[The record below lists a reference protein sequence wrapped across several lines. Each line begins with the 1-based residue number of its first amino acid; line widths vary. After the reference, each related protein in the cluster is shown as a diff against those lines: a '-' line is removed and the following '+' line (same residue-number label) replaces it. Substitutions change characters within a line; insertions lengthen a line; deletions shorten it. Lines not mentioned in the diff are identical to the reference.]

1 MSGVKLLDL
10 FSGIGGF
17 HLGFERAG
25 FEFDYVGF
33 AEVDKYASAVY
44 KYNNP
49 FAEELGDVK
58 SIRSEN
64 LPKIDIITFGSPCQD
79 FSIAG
84 KRAGATEGTRSSL
97 IWEAIRLITE
107 CKPRVFVWENVKG
120 TFSSNNGA
128 DFWAIIQAF
137 TNIGCYRLEWQL
149 LNTRW
154 FLPQNRERLYL
165 VGYTGDRGGRSVF
178 PIGEDG
184 NLFNSKR
191 KTNATYSSKIT
202 ARYNKMGDMDTYID
216 ESNANLI
223 QTFTERSFDGKR
235 ADGGRAIRYH
245 KVPGETP
252 CLSSQMGMGG
262 NNVPM
267 LKVGD
272 LKITAKKR
280 SHDTPKEINEYLK
293 ENKNGKTIREI
304 AESLDLPKTQVEHY
318 FRSDKSRAIPSPDH
332 WLLLK
337 KLLGFDNTFDK
348 EVTDIYEKEVEFESS
363 RRVYSAEGISKTLDT
378 HESGY
383 YQVQPVL
390 TPNRANKRQ
399 NGRRFKEDGEDMFT
413 LTQQDQ
419 HGVMVSQREYA
430 PCMRAEH
437 HNTADVHFVNG
448 VKKNQTSIRRL
459 TPVECMRLQGFPD
472 NHNEFG
478 LLDGKKVAISD
489 TQRYKQAGN
498 AVTVDVVAA
507 VARKIKELL

>member
-79 FSIAG
+79 FSLAG
-84 KRAGATEGTRSSL
+84 KRLGASSGTRSSL
-97 IWEAIRLITE
+97 IWEAIRLIDE

-120 TFSSNNGA
+120 TFSSNDGA

-137 TNIGCYRLEWQL
+137 TNIGSYRLEWQL

-184 NLFNSKR
+184 ASIN
-191 KTNATYSSKIT
+191 TNKGKI
-202 ARYNKMGDMDTYID
+202 DI
-216 ESNANLI
+216 
-223 QTFTERSFDGKR
+223 
-235 ADGGRAIRYH
+235 
-245 KVPGETP
+245 
-252 CLSSQMGMGG
+252 
-262 NNVPM
+262 
-267 LKVGD
+267 VG
-272 LKITAKKR
+272 T
-280 SHDTPKEINEYLK
+280 
-293 ENKNGKTIREI
+293 
-304 AESLDLPKTQVEHY
+304 
-318 FRSDKSRAIPSPDH
+318 
-332 WLLLK
+332 
-337 KLLGFDNTFDK
+337 
-348 EVTDIYEKEVEFESS
+348 
-363 RRVYSAEGISKTLDT
+363 TLDT
-378 HESGY
+378 GAKGTNSRHWVYDSNGITGALSATDYKQPKQIKIADFRNDEGLRVRKDSVSPTLATRKHS
-383 YQVQPVL
+383 QTDISTMPPFVWKDTVQPVL
-390 TPNRANKRQ
+390 TPNRVNKRQ
-399 NGRRFKEDGEDMFT
+399 DGRRFKEDGEDMFT

-419 HGVMVSQREYA
+419 HGVMLKSVRSAGNKDGSRYYYEDDVTQTIASNPTSDNLPMVNQREYA

>member
-33 AEVDKYASAVY
+33 AEVDKYSSAVY

-97 IWEAIRLITE
+97 IWEAIRLIDE

-120 TFSSNNGA
+120 TFSSNDGA

-137 TNIGCYRLEWQL
+137 TNIGSYRLEWQL

-184 NLFNSKR
+184 NSFNSKR
-191 KTNATYSSKIT
+191 KTNATYSSTIT
-202 ARYNKMGDMDTYID
+202 ARYHKMGDMDTYID

-267 LKVGD
+267 M
-272 LKITAKKR
+272 
-280 SHDTPKEINEYLK
+280 
-293 ENKNGKTIREI
+293 
-304 AESLDLPKTQVEHY
+304 
-318 FRSDKSRAIPSPDH
+318 
-332 WLLLK
+332 
-337 KLLGFDNTFDK
+337 
-348 EVTDIYEKEVEFESS
+348 
-363 RRVYSAEGISKTLDT
+363 
-378 HESGY
+378 
-383 YQVQPVL
+383 VQPVID
-390 TPNRANKRQ
+390 PRRHNKSQ
-399 NGRRFKEDGEDMFT
+399 NGRLIKEDGEDMFT

-419 HGVMVSQREYA
+419 HGVKISYHQKHKTQTKRIYNDMV
-430 PCMRAEH
+430 
-437 HNTADVHFVNG
+437 
-448 VKKNQTSIRRL
+448 
-459 TPVECMRLQGFPD
+459 
-472 NHNEFG
+472 
-478 LLDGKKVAISD
+478 
-489 TQRYKQAGN
+489 
-498 AVTVDVVAA
+498 
-507 VARKIKELL
+507 

>member
-1 MSGVKLLDL
+1 LALVWAAMSGVKLLDL

-97 IWEAIRLITE
+97 IWEAIRLIDE

-137 TNIGCYRLEWQL
+137 TNIGSYRLEWQL

-184 NLFNSKR
+184 NSFNSKR
-191 KTNATYSSKIT
+191 KTNATYSSTIT
-202 ARYNKMGDMDTYID
+202 ARYHKMGDMDTYID

-267 LKVGD
+267 M
-272 LKITAKKR
+272 
-280 SHDTPKEINEYLK
+280 
-293 ENKNGKTIREI
+293 
-304 AESLDLPKTQVEHY
+304 
-318 FRSDKSRAIPSPDH
+318 
-332 WLLLK
+332 
-337 KLLGFDNTFDK
+337 
-348 EVTDIYEKEVEFESS
+348 
-363 RRVYSAEGISKTLDT
+363 
-378 HESGY
+378 
-383 YQVQPVL
+383 VQPVID
-390 TPNRANKRQ
+390 PRRHNKSQ
-399 NGRRFKEDGEDMFT
+399 NGRLIQEDGEDMFT

-419 HGVMVSQREYA
+419 HGVKISYHQKHKTQTKRIYNDYGLA
-430 PCMRAEH
+430 PTLPSRGEKTGQ
-437 HNTADVHFVNG
+437 NSPIINS
-448 VKKNQTSIRRL
+448 NTSIRRL

-478 LLDGKKVAISD
+478 LLNGKKVAISD

>member
-1 MSGVKLLDL
+1 MVEAAMSGVKLLDL

-58 SIRSEN
+58 SIRSKN

-120 TFSSNNGA
+120 TFSSNDGA

-137 TNIGCYRLEWQL
+137 TNIGSYRLEWQL

-165 VGYTGDRGGRSVF
+165 VGYTGDRGRRSVF

-184 NLFNSKR
+184 GNNVKSQETKRRIGKRFRSKD
-191 KTNATYSSKIT
+191 YST
-202 ARYNKMGDMDTYID
+202 ALRAKESRSGCDTLIHEMDK
-216 ESNANLI
+216 I

-267 LKVGD
+267 M
-272 LKITAKKR
+272 
-280 SHDTPKEINEYLK
+280 
-293 ENKNGKTIREI
+293 
-304 AESLDLPKTQVEHY
+304 
-318 FRSDKSRAIPSPDH
+318 
-332 WLLLK
+332 
-337 KLLGFDNTFDK
+337 
-348 EVTDIYEKEVEFESS
+348 
-363 RRVYSAEGISKTLDT
+363 
-378 HESGY
+378 
-383 YQVQPVL
+383 VQPVID
-390 TPNRANKRQ
+390 PRRHNKSQ
-399 NGRRFKEDGEDMFT
+399 NGRLIKEDGEDMFT

-419 HGVMVSQREYA
+419 HGV
-430 PCMRAEH
+430 
-437 HNTADVHFVNG
+437 
-448 VKKNQTSIRRL
+448 KINQTSIRRL

-472 NHNEFG
+472 HHNEFG
-478 LLDGKKVAISD
+478 LLDGKKVVISD

>member
-1 MSGVKLLDL
+1 MKLLDL

-44 KYNNP
+44 KYNFP
-49 FAEELGDVK
+49 FSKELGDVK

-84 KRAGATEGTRSSL
+84 KRAGAIEGTRSSL

-120 TFSSNNGA
+120 TFSSNDGA

-137 TNIGCYRLEWQL
+137 TNIGSYRLEWQL

-165 VGYTGDRGGRSVF
+165 VGYTGDRGGPKIF
-178 PIGEDG
+178 PIGEECATADQEQE
-184 NLFNSKR
+184 KR
-191 KTNATYSSKIT
+191 DAVSC
-202 ARYNKMGDMDTYID
+202 ID
-216 ESNANLI
+216 ASYYKGA
-223 QTFTERSFDGKR
+223 DGKR
-235 ADGGRAIRYH
+235 TMINQIGKVANGDAGRVFDSEGLACTLKALGGGWGAKTGLY
-245 KVPGETP
+245 
-252 CLSSQMGMGG
+252 
-262 NNVPM
+262 
-267 LKVGD
+267 KVGD

-280 SHDTPKEINEYLK
+280 SYDTPKEINEYLK
-293 ENKNGKTIREI
+293 ANKNGMTIGEI
-304 AESLDLPKTQVEHY
+304 ADSMKLPKTQVEHY
-318 FRSDKSRAIPSPDH
+318 FRSDIYRAIPSPNH

-337 KLLGFDNTFDK
+337 KLLGFDDTFDK

-363 RRVYSAEGISKTLDT
+363 RRVYSADGISKTLDT
-378 HESGY
+378 HENGY
-383 YQVQPVL
+383 YQV
-390 TPNRANKRQ
+390 
-399 NGRRFKEDGEDMFT
+399 
-413 LTQQDQ
+413 QQDQ
-419 HGVMVSQREYA
+419 HGVMIRDGRDNRS
-430 PCMRAEH
+430 CLRAGRTPEL
-437 HNTADVHFVNG
+437 G
-448 VKKNQTSIRRL
+448 VKGQSIRRL

-507 VARKIKELL
+507 VARKIKEIL

>member
-97 IWEAIRLITE
+97 IWEAIRLIDE

-137 TNIGCYRLEWQL
+137 TNIGSYRLEWQL

-184 NLFNSKR
+184 NSFNSKR
-191 KTNATYSSKIT
+191 KTNATYSSTIT
-202 ARYNKMGDMDTYID
+202 ARYHKMGDMDTYID

-267 LKVGD
+267 M
-272 LKITAKKR
+272 
-280 SHDTPKEINEYLK
+280 
-293 ENKNGKTIREI
+293 
-304 AESLDLPKTQVEHY
+304 
-318 FRSDKSRAIPSPDH
+318 
-332 WLLLK
+332 
-337 KLLGFDNTFDK
+337 
-348 EVTDIYEKEVEFESS
+348 
-363 RRVYSAEGISKTLDT
+363 
-378 HESGY
+378 
-383 YQVQPVL
+383 VQPVID
-390 TPNRANKRQ
+390 PRRHNKSQ
-399 NGRRFKEDGEDMFT
+399 NGRLIQEDGEDMFT

-419 HGVMVSQREYA
+419 HGVKISYHQKHKTQTKRIYNDYGLA
-430 PCMRAEH
+430 PTLPSRGEKTGQ
-437 HNTADVHFVNG
+437 NSPIINS
-448 VKKNQTSIRRL
+448 NTSIRRL

-478 LLDGKKVAISD
+478 LLNGKKVAISD